1 MPYPDPIYGS
11 ITIDTKLLWDQT
23 FRPPLVMDPEG
34 LVWREVTTGLFDD
47 LLESQ
52 FMLRWRTRGI
62 AGTEGIFLTA
72 KGAELGWPRPDTWTD
87 ARYKPP
93 LLAIDGGAFG
103 RREPQATIDLAEA
116 LVDGPQTV
124 EVSHT
129 DPLIYCVVY
138 YSTTADEAELY
149 LNALEFVRPRG
160 TTLCLIYSPVP
171 KTGVFVL
178 DTSALDGPH
187 VLASLA

>member
-1 MPYPDPIYGS
+1 M
-11 ITIDTKLLWDQT
+11 
-23 FRPPLVMDPEG
+23 
-34 LVWREVTTGLFDD
+34 
-47 LLESQ
+47 
-52 FMLRWRTRGI
+52 
-62 AGTEGIFLTA
+62 
-72 KGAELGWPRPDTWTD
+72 
-87 ARYKPP
+87 
-93 LLAIDGGAFG
+93 
-103 RREPQATIDLAEA
+103 AEA

>member
-1 MPYPDPIYGS
+1 MPYPDPVYGEF
-11 ITIDTKLLWDQT
+11 TIDTKDLWDRT

-34 LVWREVTTGLFDD
+34 LVWREVVTGLFDD

-62 AGTEGIFLTA
+62 AGCEGIFLTA
-72 KGAELGWPRPDTWTD
+72 KGAELSWPRPDGWSD

-93 LLAIDGGAFG
+93 VLAIDGGAFG
-103 RREPQATIDLAEA
+103 RREPQATINLAEA
-116 LVDGPQTV
+116 LVDGAQTV

-129 DPLIYCVVY
+129 DPLIYCVIY

-149 LNALEFVRPRG
+149 LNALEFARPRG
-160 TTLCLIYSPVP
+160 TTLCVIYSPVA
-171 KTGVFVL
+171 KAGVFVL
-178 DTSALDGPH
+178 DTSLLDGPH